1 MSAEPRRLRTD
12 VFLMI
17 AAKVGVLMLHVVS
30 SVVVARALGVDGR
43 GLLAVAFSLT
53 LILVQVGT
61 FGVLTANPYFAARE
75 PDSVGRLVTNS
86 LWLSAFVGVLLVGA
100 GVVVR
105 VVAPEVVEGLG
116 WTPLLIA
123 LAGVPFSLSN
133 QFLHSILLGQGRTVA
148 YNFIDLALG
157 VVALLAIFLVLV
169 PFGGGVT
176 AAIVVTGAG
185 YLAGTLTWLWFL
197 RGYDRPALPDGEFM
211 KRLLGY
217 GFRAYV
223 ATLISFMVIRID
235 MLMVNGYLGPKEAG
249 RYAVAVA
256 LVDGLYLLPTTV
268 GVNLFPRVARGGAT
282 ATSAEVFRNVAVLYA
297 LVCLVTVPFASLA
310 IKILY
315 GPQFQEAVSLYF
327 WLLPGAFSLGMV
339 TILSNHFA
347 GRGFPLEAVLVWFAG
362 LGMNVALN
370 VLFLESHGTYIASLS
385 SSAAYVLLLF
395 LHMAMFAREAGG
407 WSALRPRPG
416 EVVRMLRSALSRS

>member
-17 AAKVGVLMLHVVS
+17 AAKAGVLVLHVVS
-30 SVVVARALGVDGR
+30 SVVVARALGVEGR

-75 PDSVGRLVTNS
+75 PGSVGRLVTNS
-86 LWLSAFVGVLLVGA
+86 LWLSLFLGVLLVSA
-100 GVVVR
+100 GVVVKLAAPD
-105 VVAPEVVEGLG
+105 VVKGLT
-116 WTPLLIA
+116 WAQLVIA

-148 YNFIDLALG
+148 YNFVDVGLG
-157 VVALLAIFLVLV
+157 VLSVLAIFLVLV
-169 PFGGGVT
+169 PFDGGVT

-185 YLAGTLTWLWFL
+185 YALGTLTWLFLL
-197 RGYDRPALPDGEFM
+197 RGYNPPLLPDGAFM

-223 ATLISFMVIRID
+223 ATLIGFLVIRID
-235 MLMVNGYLGPKEAG
+235 MLMVNGYLGPREAG

-268 GVNLFPRVARGGAT
+268 GVNLFPRVARGGET
-282 ATSAEVFRNVAVLYA
+282 ATSAEVFRNVAVLYG
-297 LVCLVTVPFASLA
+297 LVCLVTAPFASLA
-310 IKILY
+310 IKVLY
-315 GPQFQEAVSLYF
+315 GPQFHEAVSLYL
-327 WLLPGAFSLGMV
+327 WLLPGAYALGMI
-339 TILSNHFA
+339 TILSHHFA
-347 GRGFPLEAVLVWFAG
+347 GRGFPLDAVLVWFVG
-362 LGMNVALN
+362 LGVNLAIN
-370 VLFLESHGTYIASLS
+370 ILFLDSEGTYIASLAS
-385 SSAAYVLLLF
+385 SVAYVLLLV
-395 LHMAMFAREAGG
+395 LHMAMFAREANG
-407 WSALRPRPG
+407 WSALRPRPR
-416 EVVRMLRSALSRS
+416 EVVQMVRVALSRD

>member
-370 VLFLESHGTYIASLS
+370 VLFLEKHGTYIASLS